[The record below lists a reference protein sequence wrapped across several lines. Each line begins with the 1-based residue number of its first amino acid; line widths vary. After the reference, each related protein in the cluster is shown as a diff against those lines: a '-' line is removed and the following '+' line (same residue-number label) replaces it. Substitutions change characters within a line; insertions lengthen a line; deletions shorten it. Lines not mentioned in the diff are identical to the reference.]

1 MHTPHV
7 QSYKTELQDYLVSSQ
22 IPVLTMQLLG
32 QVLPSV
38 VASVDQTSSFGRS
51 AARQAMTDLHH
62 CSKEVEYSDT
72 LMVGSLL

>member
-1 MHTPHV
+1 
-7 QSYKTELQDYLVSSQ
+7 
-22 IPVLTMQLLG
+22 MQMLG

-62 CSKEVEYSDT
+62 CSKEVDYSDT
-72 LMVGSLL
+72 LMVGSLVYTYNVDTSRWRILGGISLFVLCI

>member
-1 MHTPHV
+1 M
-7 QSYKTELQDYLVSSQ
+7 QGYKTELQDYLVSSR
-22 IPVLTMQLLG
+22 IPALTMQMLG

-62 CSKEVEYSDT
+62 CSKEVDYSDT
-72 LMVGSLL
+72 LMVGTLVYT

>member
-1 MHTPHV
+1 M
-7 QSYKTELQDYLVSSQ
+7 QSYKTELQDYFVSSR
-22 IPVLTMQLLG
+22 IPALTMQMLG

-62 CSKEVEYSDT
+62 CSKEVDYSDT
-72 LMVGSLL
+72 LMVGTLVYT